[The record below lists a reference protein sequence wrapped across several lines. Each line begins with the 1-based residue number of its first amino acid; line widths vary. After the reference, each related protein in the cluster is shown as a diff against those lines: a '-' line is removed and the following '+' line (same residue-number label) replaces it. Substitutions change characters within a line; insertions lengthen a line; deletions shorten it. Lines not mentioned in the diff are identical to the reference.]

1 MATPL
6 AQMVGVRLAGA
17 ATETRVHPR
26 LGAVHPRGARGA
38 RFVDRQLA
46 ICDDAIAST
55 RSPRSLGNGRFM
67 RVVVDVMGPLQR
79 FIKDQQRRVE
89 VEVEE
94 GTTLLGLLIQLGIDT
109 NEPWNA
115 SLNGTLGHSSNVLTE
130 ESSVIVFPPIAGG

>member
-1 MATPL
+1 
-6 AQMVGVRLAGA
+6 
-17 ATETRVHPR
+17 
-26 LGAVHPRGARGA
+26 
-38 RFVDRQLA
+38 
-46 ICDDAIAST
+46 
-55 RSPRSLGNGRFM
+55 M